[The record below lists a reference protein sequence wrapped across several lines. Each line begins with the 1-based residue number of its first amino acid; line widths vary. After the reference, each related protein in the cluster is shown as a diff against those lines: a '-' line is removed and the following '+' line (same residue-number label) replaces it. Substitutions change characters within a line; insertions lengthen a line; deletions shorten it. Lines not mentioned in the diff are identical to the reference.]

1 MSLAA
6 LFGFGSVIFLI
17 VMTGA
22 FVYGMTLLRAVADR
36 DDYRPGSA
44 KN

>member
-22 FVYGMTLLRAVADR
+22 FVYGMTLLRAAADR

>member
-22 FVYGMTLLRAVADR
+22 FDYGMTALRAAADR

>member
-17 VMTGA
+17 VITGA
-22 FVYGMTLLRAVADR
+22 FVYGMTALRAAADR